1 MRHFILPAL
10 LFVNI
15 FLNAQENSFQ
25 TAEVN
30 VNSLLNG
37 TLLTPEGVENP
48 PLLILIAGSGPTDRN
63 GNQPMMQNN
72 SLKYL
77 AEELSKNGLA
87 TFRFDKRIIA
97 QMKAGTLDESK
108 LSFDDFVADVENIV
122 TYFKADFSKIYLIGH
137 SEGALI
143 GTLAAH
149 KNVSGLVTIAGA
161 GRPIDLILQEQIG
174 KQAPYLVEEMRINF
188 GLLREEKPIEKV
200 NPNLISIFR
209 PSVQNY
215 MRSWLKYNPS
225 EELAKLHIPI
235 LVVSGENDIQVPM
248 SDGDLL
254 YGANDQAEWVLI
266 TGMNHVLK
274 IVPEE
279 FAANIQSYNKTDLPV
294 SEDLVKE
301 ITTFI
306 KKQN

>member
-1 MRHFILPAL
+1 MRHFILLAL
-10 LFVNI
+10 LFANSL
-15 FLNAQENSFQ
+15 LNAQENSFQ

-30 VNSLLNG
+30 VNSLLKG
-37 TLLTPEGVENP
+37 TLLTPQGVENM

-108 LSFDDFVADVENIV
+108 LSFDDFVADVDSIIS
-122 TYFKADFSKIYLIGH
+122 YFQANFSKIYLIGH

-143 GTLAAH
+143 GTLAANN
-149 KNVSGLVTIAGA
+149 NVSGLVTIAGA
-161 GRPIDLILQEQIG
+161 GRPIDLILLEQIG

-188 GLLREEKPIEKV
+188 GLLREGKPIEKV

-215 MRSWLKYNPS
+215 MRSWLKYNPT
-225 EELAKLHIPI
+225 EELAKLNIPI

-279 FAANIQSYNKTDLPV
+279 FGANIQSYNKTDLPV

>member
-1 MRHFILPAL
+1 MRNFILFAL
-10 LFVNI
+10 FFVQI
-15 FLNAQENSFQ
+15 FSTAQEKTYQAS
-25 TAEVN
+25 EVS
-30 VNSLLNG
+30 VNPLLNG
-37 TLLTPEGVENP
+37 TLLLPNEVENP

-77 AEELSKNGLA
+77 AEALSKNGLA

-97 QMKAGTLDESK
+97 QMKTGTLDENT
-108 LSFDDFVADVENIV
+108 LSFDDFVADVDSIKA
-122 TYFKADFSKIYLIGH
+122 YFKSDFSKMYLIGH

-149 KNVSGLVTIAGA
+149 KNASGLVTIAGA

-188 GLLREEKPIEKV
+188 GLLREGKSIEKV

-209 PSVQNY
+209 PSIQNY
-215 MRSWLKYNPS
+215 MRSWLKYNPT
-225 EELAKLHIPI
+225 EELAKLNIPI

>member
-1 MRHFILPAL
+1 MRHLILL
-10 LFVNI
+10 S
-15 FLNAQENSFQ
+15 FLIAGFGLQAQEKTFESVQ
-25 TAEVN
+25 VS
-30 VNSLLNG
+30 VSPLLNG
-37 TLLTPEGVENP
+37 TLLKPNEVEKP

-77 AEELSKNGLA
+77 AEGLSQNGLA

-97 QMKAGTLDESK
+97 QMKTGTIDESL
-108 LSFDDFVADVENIV
+108 LSFDDFVNDVDSIV
-122 TYFKADFSKIYLIGH
+122 KYFKNDFSKIYLVGH

-143 GTLAAH
+143 GTLAAGQ
-149 KNVSGLVTIAGA
+149 NVAGLVTIAGA
-161 GRPIDLILQEQIG
+161 GRPIDLILLEQIG

-188 GLLREEKPIEKV
+188 GLLRDGKPIERV

-209 PSVQNY
+209 PSVQNF
-215 MRSWLKYNPS
+215 MRSWLKYNPT
-225 EELAKLHIPI
+225 EELAKLNIPI
-235 LVVSGENDIQVPM
+235 LVVSGENDLQVPM

-254 YGANDQAEWVLI
+254 YGANNQAEWVLV

-279 FAANIQSYNKTDLPV
+279 FGANIQSYNKPDLPI
-294 SEDLVKE
+294 SEDLVNE
-301 ITTFI
+301 ITAFI
-306 KKQN
+306 KKQS

>member
-1 MRHFILPAL
+1 MRTLILLSFL
-10 LFVNI
+10 LTSS
-15 FLNAQENSFQ
+15 FLTAQENTFQ
-25 TAEVN
+25 TAEVS
-30 VNSLLNG
+30 VNPLLNG
-37 TLLTPEGVENP
+37 TLLTPNGIENP
-48 PLLILIAGSGPTDRN
+48 SLLILIAGSGPTDRN

-97 QMKAGTLDESK
+97 QMKTGTLDENT
-108 LSFDDFVADVENIV
+108 LSFDDFVADADSIV
-122 TYFKADFSKIYLIGH
+122 TYFKNDFTKIYLVGH

-143 GTLAAH
+143 GTLAANN
-149 KNVSGLVTIAGA
+149 NVSGLVTIAGA

-188 GLLREEKPIEKV
+188 GLLREGKSIEKV

-215 MRSWLKYNPS
+215 MRSWLKYNPTK
-225 EELAKLHIPI
+225 ELAKLNIPI